1 MEPEPLSTIDQP
13 DRLSLPPLVPGQRLD
28 RVTFH
33 ERYAAMPSNVRA
45 ELVGGVVYMGS
56 PLWYRH
62 GGYDQLIAGWIVYYQ
77 MFTPGTDGASNTTTV
92 FEDYGEHQPDQSLW
106 ITEDRG
112 GRSRLVEGFIEGPP
126 ELVVEVGYSSRNF
139 DLGPKK
145 ADYQRAGVA
154 EYLFIGVDPE
164 VIRWF
169 GLRDGRYV
177 DLAAGGD
184 GLYRSE
190 VFPGLW
196 LDSRALFAKDRRTLI
211 AALDRGLATPEHA
224 AFVARLAE

>member
-1 MEPEPLSTIDQP
+1 M
-13 DRLSLPPLVPGQRLD
+13 PP
-28 RVTFH
+28 
-33 ERYAAMPSNVRA
+33 NVRA
-45 ELVGGVVYMGS
+45 ELIGGIVSMGS
-56 PLWYRH
+56 PLWYGH
-62 GGYDQLIAGWIVYYQ
+62 GGRDQFIAGWIFHYQ
-77 MFTPGTDGASNTTTV
+77 TSTPRTDGASNTTTI

-112 GRSRLVEGFIEGPP
+112 GRSRLVEGFIEGPR
-126 ELVVEVGYSSRNF
+126 ELVVEVGYSSRNL

-145 ADYQRAGVA
+145 VDYQRAGVA
-154 EYLFIGVDPE
+154 EYLFIGVNPE
-164 VIRWF
+164 VVRWF
-169 GLRDGRYV
+169 GLKDGRYV
-177 DLAAGGD
+177 DLAPNRD